1 MLSKSKIQRFE
12 DLIIWQK
19 SLKVSKKVFILSD
32 SGPLSREYSLK
43 DQLRRSSLS
52 IISNIA
58 EGFGRYGK
66 KDFRHFLSIANGS
79 ANELRAQLHLTKEL
93 GFVSAKEAD
102 ELIELCAAISR
113 MIKGLRNSVNKT

>member
-12 DLIIWQK
+12 DLIVWQK